1 MTISVV
7 LADDQHL
14 IRSGLRVLL
23 DGTGELRVVAEVGDG
38 LAAVA
43 AAREH
48 HPDVV
53 VMDIRMPGID
63 GVEATRR
70 ITADPDTASTA
81 VLVLTTYDADETVF
95 SALRAGAAGFLLK
108 HATPDQM
115 VEAVRTV
122 AAGEGIVAAA
132 VTRRLVEE
140 FARSAPAS
148 VPAPPELALL
158 TEREREV
165 LVLLARGRSNAEIAE
180 QMVIGTST
188 VKTHVVRVL
197 DKLGLRDRVHAAI
210 WAYEAGLVRPRWTG
224 PGPGPGPD
232 A

>member
-1 MTISVV
+1 VTISVV
-7 LADDQHL
+7 LADDQEL

-23 DGTGELRVVAEVGDG
+23 GGSGELAVVAEAGDG

-43 AAREH
+43 AVRAH

-63 GVEATRR
+63 GIEATRR

-81 VLVLTTYDADETVF
+81 VLVLTTYDADEMVF
-95 SALRAGAAGFLLK
+95 AALRAGAAGFLLK
-108 HATPDQM
+108 HASPDDL
-115 VEAVRTV
+115 VDAVRTV
-122 AAGEGIVAAA
+122 AAGDGIVAAA

-140 FARSAPAS
+140 FAQSTPTS
-148 VPAPPELALL
+148 VPAPPELDLL

-165 LVLLARGRSNAEIAE
+165 LVLLARGQSNAEISE
-180 QMVIGTST
+180 RMGIGTAT
-188 VKTHVVRVL
+188 VKTHVVHL
-197 DKLGLRDRVHAAI
+197 LEKLGVRDRVQAAI

-224 PGPGPGPD
+224 G
-232 A
+232 